1 MTVDFSLFKMI
12 KSMNKGYL
20 PTIEDKNS
28 HANFAS
34 FVQQV
39 IELGKKSK
47 TIELISKE
55 SPKERFTFTFNKSLG
70 YQFRKK

>member
-1 MTVDFSLFKMI
+1 
-12 KSMNKGYL
+12 MNKGYL

-28 HANFAS
+28 HANFVG

-39 IELGKKSK
+39 IELGRKSK
-47 TIELISKE
+47 NIELISKE
-55 SPKERFTFTFNKSLG
+55 SLKERFTFNKSLG

>member
-1 MTVDFSLFKMI
+1 MI

-28 HANFAS
+28 HANFVS

-39 IELGKKSK
+39 IELGRKSK
-47 TIELISKE
+47 NVELISKE
-55 SPKERFTFTFNKSLG
+55 NPKERFTFNKSLG
-70 YQFRKK
+70 YQFRKR